1 MLHGMSGKIRGG
13 QGVTQG
19 AALKRVLVI
28 KHGALGDMV
37 QGFDAFAGL
46 RAGLPDTHL
55 ALLTTPP
62 FLDLAGR
69 MPWFD
74 EVLCDRRAPVVNL
87 AELWHM
93 RGIFRADWDAV
104 IDLQCS
110 RRTAQYHRR
119 FAPANTRWFGT
130 AAGASDPY
138 PDFSGVNNAERMRIG
153 IEMAGGDRNVTAG
166 LDWLDSADAGPD
178 GDLPGATVLV
188 PRCSAA
194 KPQNVGLQTGLLP
207 SRRRKW
213 RLAARWRLSAPRPTA
228 RSRLRS

>member
-69 MPWFD
+69 MPWVD

-87 AELWHM
+87 AELWRM
-93 RGIFRADWDAV
+93 RGIFRAGWDAI

-119 FAPANTRWFGT
+119 FAPASTRWFGT
-130 AAGASDPY
+130 AAGASDPI
-138 PDFSGVNNAERMRIG
+138 PIF
-153 IEMAGGDRNVTAG
+153 
-166 LDWLDSADAGPD
+166 
-178 GDLPGATVLV
+178 
-188 PRCSAA
+188 
-194 KPQNVGLQTGLLP
+194 
-207 SRRRKW
+207 
-213 RLAARWRLSAPRPTA
+213 LA
-228 RSRLRS
+228 

>member
-69 MPWFD
+69 MPWVD

-87 AELWHM
+87 AELWRM
-93 RGIFRADWDAV
+93 RGIFRAGWDAV

-119 FAPANTRWFGT
+119 SHLRARAGSAQPPEPAIPIPIFWGEQCRPDAHRHRDGGRGQACNRW
-130 AAGASDPY
+130 S
-138 PDFSGVNNAERMRIG
+138 
-153 IEMAGGDRNVTAG
+153 
-166 LDWLDSADAGPD
+166 
-178 GDLPGATVLV
+178 
-188 PRCSAA
+188 
-194 KPQNVGLQTGLLP
+194 
-207 SRRRKW
+207 
-213 RLAARWRLSAPRPTA
+213 RLA
-228 RSRLRS
+228 